1 MLITVTCNSSEMFI
15 ILVLLNILQK
25 LMTLIIILHSEIISC
40 DGNNIL
46 SVLKIQIL
54 IT

>member
-1 MLITVTCNSSEMFI
+1 
-15 ILVLLNILQK
+15 
-25 LMTLIIILHSEIISC
+25 MTLIIILHSEIISC

-54 IT
+54 TNKIIFVIKFQS

>member
-1 MLITVTCNSSEMFI
+1 MFI

-54 IT
+54 TNKIIFVIKFQS